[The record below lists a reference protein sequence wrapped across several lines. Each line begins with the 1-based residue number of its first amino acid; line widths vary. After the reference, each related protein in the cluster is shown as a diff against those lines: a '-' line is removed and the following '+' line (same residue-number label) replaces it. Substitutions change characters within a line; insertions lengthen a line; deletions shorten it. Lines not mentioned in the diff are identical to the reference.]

1 MKAYVALTSF
11 AANKKA
17 MELLNSV
24 ADEVVVRTEAERPN
38 KKELL
43 ALVTQYEILI
53 IGVKE
58 KMDYDVYKASTKL
71 KYLCTLSIGT
81 DHIDKAFFDS
91 EIIEVVK
98 CSDAN
103 VHTVAEFVFA
113 YILSHMK
120 SFSECNEAFINRTGR
135 EGIKNMP
142 SEISSKA
149 VGVIGA
155 GRIAK
160 KFFEISNTFS
170 FNKLCWTFQ
179 PEQHHDFIS
188 NYGVE
193 FVDLESLCKSS
204 DYIIVLIPYSDKTE
218 KLLSAS
224 LLAQVKPT
232 AKIINVSRMNIMDVP
247 CFLEQVKTGKFGGS
261 LIDCFPD
268 EITEEQIECINGKI
282 SFSPHVAGISVESR
296 KRMSGEIAEKIV
308 EVAR

>member
-24 ADEVVVRTEAERPN
+24 SDEVIVRTEVERPN

-43 ALVTQYEILI
+43 ELVTQYEILI

-81 DHIDKAFFDS
+81 DHIDKAFFES

-120 SFSECNEAFINRTGR
+120 SFGECNEAFISRTGR
-135 EGIKNMP
+135 EGIKICRQKSVRKQLVSLALGELQKNFL
-142 SEISSKA
+142 KF
-149 VGVIGA
+149 
-155 GRIAK
+155 RI
-160 KFFEISNTFS
+160 
-170 FNKLCWTFQ
+170 
-179 PEQHHDFIS
+179 H
-188 NYGVE
+188 
-193 FVDLESLCKSS
+193 
-204 DYIIVLIPYSDKTE
+204 
-218 KLLSAS
+218 
-224 LLAQVKPT
+224 
-232 AKIINVSRMNIMDVP
+232 
-247 CFLEQVKTGKFGGS
+247 FL
-261 LIDCFPD
+261 LIDYVGLFSLNN
-268 EITEEQIECINGKI
+268 IVTSYQIMAWNLLIWNLCVKVQII
-282 SFSPHVAGISVESR
+282 L
-296 KRMSGEIAEKIV
+296 
-308 EVAR
+308 